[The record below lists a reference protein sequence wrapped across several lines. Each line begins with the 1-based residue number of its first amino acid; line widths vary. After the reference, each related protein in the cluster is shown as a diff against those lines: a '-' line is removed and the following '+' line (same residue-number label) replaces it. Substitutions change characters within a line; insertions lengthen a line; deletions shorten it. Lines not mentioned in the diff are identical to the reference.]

1 MTPLSPAE
9 RILIVRPS
17 ALGDVCRTVPAL
29 VSIRHAYPDARID
42 WVVRDQFREAIEAHP
57 DLDEVISFP
66 RARFAKWWKPAAL
79 KDLWRWMNDLRA
91 RKYDLVFDLQGLG
104 RSGLITWA
112 TRSPR
117 RIGFR
122 TAREFASLGYTVRHD
137 GPRAM
142 HIVDQMLELLEAE
155 GIAPVRDMQ
164 LFAPPAAIQS
174 WERRQRD
181 LGIETPCVI
190 LAPTSRWPGKQW
202 PAERWIALLP
212 ELQAR
217 GFREAIII
225 GAPGEEAQV
234 APIISAAQSD
244 IRVHN
249 LVGRTSIGETMAV
262 IAGAALVIASDS
274 APLHM
279 AVGFKRPLVA
289 LFGPTDPAFVGPYGC
304 DTFVAQHPDASR
316 APRSQFKNESVGGR
330 LMRQISIE
338 VVMKIVDRAL
348 GGGPKPVPALRPSEA
363 PGEIG

>member
-1 MTPLSPAE
+1 MSVSSPVE

-29 VSIRHAYPDARID
+29 VSLRRAYPNARID

-57 DLDEVISFP
+57 DLDEVIPFP
-66 RARFAKWWKPAAL
+66 RARFARWWKPTVL
-79 KDLWRWMNDLRA
+79 NDLR
-91 RKYDLVFDLQGLG
+91 RWLHDLRTRQYDLVFDLQGLG
-104 RSGLITWA
+104 RSGLIAWA

-137 GPRAM
+137 GPRAI
-142 HIVDQMLELLEAE
+142 HIVDQMIELLESE
-155 GIAPVRDMQ
+155 GITPVREMQ
-164 LFAPPAAIQS
+164 LYAPPAAVES
-174 WERRQRD
+174 WERRQRE
-181 LGIETPCVI
+181 LGIESPFVV

-202 PAERWIALLP
+202 PAEHWIATLP
-212 ELQAR
+212 ELRAR
-217 GFREAIII
+217 GFREAVII
-225 GAPGEEAQV
+225 GAPGEESQV
-234 APIISAAQSD
+234 EPIVSAAQND
-244 IRVHN
+244 LRLHN

-304 DTFVAQHPDASR
+304 DEFVAQHPDASR
-316 APRSQFKNESVGGR
+316 APRSQFKNESVGRR
-330 LMRQISIE
+330 LMRLIS
-338 VVMKIVDRAL
+338 VGQVMEIADRAL
-348 GGGPKPVPALRPSEA
+348 GERPEAATGIRTSETHREV
-363 PGEIG
+363 G